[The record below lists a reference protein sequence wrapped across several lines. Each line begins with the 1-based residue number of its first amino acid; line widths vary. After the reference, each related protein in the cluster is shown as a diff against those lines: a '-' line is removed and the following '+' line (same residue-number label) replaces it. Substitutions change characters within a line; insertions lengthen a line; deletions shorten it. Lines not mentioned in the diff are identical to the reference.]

1 MEHKQEEIN
10 KFIEL
15 AHNYHLTIKFMTEI
29 ADTQITFLDTCV
41 YTRKG
46 DTCRFKKE
54 SILDMRIHFKLTETL
69 QYSHFTSCHSPS
81 VRKGFIEGE
90 VLRTNS
96 DFKTYICGKHY
107 TIQMQIT

>member
-29 ADTQITFLDTCV
+29 ADTQITFLDTICV

-46 DTCRFKKE
+46 DRFKKE

-69 QYSHFTSCHSPS
+69 QYTHFTSCHSPG
-81 VRKGFIEGE
+81 VRKGFNQ
-90 VLRTNS
+90 R
-96 DFKTYICGKHY
+96 
-107 TIQMQIT
+107 